1 MNESETNQQYDVC
14 VVGGAGHVGL
24 PLALVFANHGKRS
37 LIYDLNTAVM
47 ERVQGGEVPFMEDGG
62 EEHLQSALE
71 SGNLF
76 FTNDAAMV
84 GRASV
89 LIITIG
95 TPVDEF
101 LNPVYEAM
109 SKCIDAFVPYLSDE
123 QLIVLRST
131 VPPGVTDWLHRY
143 LKEKG
148 VSAKLAF
155 CPERVVQ
162 GKAIAEIQSLPQIVS
177 GATPEAE
184 DAAAEIFADL
194 GAKIVRMKPMEAEF
208 AKLFCNAYRY
218 INFAITNQ
226 FYMMVESAGMDYD
239 RVLSGMKQ
247 DYDRMAG
254 LPSAGLAAGPCLFKD
269 TLQLCSFYENQFSLG
284 FDAMMVNE
292 GLPLFMVRNIEKE
305 HNLLES
311 TVGLLGMAFKPN
323 SDDTRSSL
331 SYKLKK
337 ILHPRAKRVICTDPH
352 VTTDN
357 SLLPLEETVEQSD
370 ILILCVPHAA
380 YRGLE
385 LQGKPVVDIWNF
397 FPKG

>member
-1 MNESETNQQYDVC
+1 MNESTSNEQYDVC
-14 VVGGAGHVGL
+14 LVGGAGHVGL
-24 PLALVFANHGKRS
+24 PLALVFANHGKRT
-37 LIYDLNTAVM
+37 LIYDLNAGVM
-47 ERVQGGEVPFMEDGG
+47 DRIQGGEVPFMEDGG
-62 EEHLQSALE
+62 EGHLKAALD

-76 FTNDAAMV
+76 FTNDAAQV
-84 GRASV
+84 GLAST

-109 SKCIDAFVPYLSDE
+109 LKCIDAFVPHLSDD

-143 LKEKG
+143 LKEKD

-162 GKAIAEIQSLPQIVS
+162 GKAITEIQSLPQIVS

-184 DAAAEIFADL
+184 DAAAELFAGL

-239 RVLSGMKQ
+239 RVLQGMKQ

-337 ILHPRAKRVICTDPH
+337 ILHPRARRVVCTDPH
-352 VTTDN
+352 VTTDP
-357 SLLPLEETVEQSD
+357 SLLTLEETVEQSD
-370 ILILCVPHAA
+370 LLILCVPHAA
-380 YRGLE
+380 YRE
-385 LQGKPVVDIWNF
+385 LDLKGKPVVDIWNF

>member
-1 MNESETNQQYDVC
+1 
-14 VVGGAGHVGL
+14 
-24 PLALVFANHGKRS
+24 
-37 LIYDLNTAVM
+37 
-47 ERVQGGEVPFMEDGG
+47 
-62 EEHLQSALE
+62 
-71 SGNLF
+71 LF
-76 FTNDAAMV
+76 FTNDASKV
-84 GRASV
+84 GSAST

-109 SKCIDAFVPYLSDE
+109 SKCIDAFVPYLSDD

-131 VPPGVTDWLHRY
+131 VPPGVTNWLHRY

-148 VSAKLAF
+148 VTANLAF

-184 DAAAEIFADL
+184 DAAAELFAGL
-194 GAKIVRMKPMEAEF
+194 GATIVRMKPMEAEF

-239 RVLSGMKQ
+239 RVLQGMKQ

-292 GLPLFMVRNIEKE
+292 GLPLFMVRILEKE
-305 HNLLES
+305 HDLLES

-337 ILHPRAKRVICTDPH
+337 ILHPRAKRVLCTDPH
-352 VTTDN
+352 VTTDAA
-357 SLLPLEETVEQSD
+357 LLPLEETVEQSD
-370 ILILCVPHAA
+370 ILILCVPHGA
-380 YRGLE
+380 YRE
-385 LQGKPVVDIWNF
+385 LDLKGKPCVDIWNF
-397 FPKG
+397 FPKA